1 MEFLQLHLEQ
11 IVLKRSLG
19 LSPNLLATSQIRTLP
34 KNCNFLLIKWI
45 VSGTQSAYIPTWGTK
60 KWVDEVKMDLK
71 LPFTREW

>member
-19 LSPNLLATSQIRTLP
+19 LSPNLLATSQIRALP
-34 KNCNFLLIKWI
+34 KNCNDLLIQWI